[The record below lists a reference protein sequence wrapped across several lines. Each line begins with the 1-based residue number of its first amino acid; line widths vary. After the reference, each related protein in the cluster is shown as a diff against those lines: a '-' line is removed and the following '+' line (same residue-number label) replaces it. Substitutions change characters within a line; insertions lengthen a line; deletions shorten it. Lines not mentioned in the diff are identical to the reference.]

1 MFRLTGA
8 EEPAPLGVRA
18 SVVARKRRKTTA
30 WSKGTQESRT
40 VKDTPPQTANE
51 PTAVTTAGKPV
62 ASKQVGDIRARWAWV
77 EASVW
82 TNRMLATLEGGIEG
96 GTWYALIDKVY
107 SEANLWNSFL
117 DVAANRGSGGVDG
130 QSTQQFGAHA
140 AEEIARLQQQLRANR
155 YRPQPARR
163 AWIDKPGSTEKRPLG
178 IPPVRDRVVQT
189 ALRHVLEPIF
199 ERDFA
204 PHSYGFRPG
213 RGCFDALDRVERLLA
228 EGFTWV
234 VDADL
239 KSYFDTIPHE
249 RLLALV
255 GAKVSDGRV
264 LALLESYLRCG
275 VMETLR
281 DWKPTEC
288 GTPQGAVISPLLA
301 NIYLDALDHEMERSG
316 YERTRYADDF
326 IIQCRSREAA
336 EAALARVRAWVEAVG
351 LTWHPQK
358 TRIVDATAHGGFDFL
373 GYPFERGHRWPRE
386 KSLDKIKTTI
396 RAKTRRVSGR
406 SLSAIIGELNRTLR
420 GWYGYF
426 SRSVSNVFEELDAMV
441 RRRLRRMFLKRHRK
455 RGNGMGWSHR
465 RWPNAYFAR
474 HGLFSLK
481 MAHEANRRSQR

>member
-1 MFRLTGA
+1 M
-8 EEPAPLGVRA
+8 
-18 SVVARKRRKTTA
+18 
-30 WSKGTQESRT
+30 
-40 VKDTPPQTANE
+40 KDTQPQSQSE
-51 PTAVTTAGKPV
+51 PTAVTAAGEPE

-96 GTWYALIDKVY
+96 GSWYALIDKVY

-117 DVAANRGSGGVDG
+117 DVAANRGSSGVDG
-130 QSTQQFGAHA
+130 QSTQQFGEHA
-140 AEEIARLQQQLRANR
+140 AEEIARLQQQLRANL

-178 IPPVRDRVVQT
+178 IPSVRDRVVQT
-189 ALRHVLEPIF
+189 ALRHVLEPIL

-213 RGCFDALDRVERLLA
+213 RGCGQALDRVERLLT
-228 EGFTWV
+228 EGSTWV

-281 DWKPTEC
+281 EWKPTEC

-301 NIYLDALDHEMERSG
+301 NLYLDALDHDMERSG
-316 YERTRYADDF
+316 YEMTRYADDF

-336 EAALARVRAWVEAVG
+336 EAALARVRTWVEAAG
-351 LTWHPQK
+351 LTMHPQK
-358 TRIVDATAHGGFDFL
+358 TRIVDATMHGGFDFL
-373 GYPFERGHRWPRE
+373 GYHFERGHRWPRE

-406 SLSAIIGELNRTLR
+406 SMRAIISELNRSLR

-426 SRSVSNVFEELDAMV
+426 YRSVSNVFEELDAMV
-441 RRRLRRMFLKRHRK
+441 RRRLRRMLLKRQRK
-455 RGNGMGWSHR
+455 RGNEMGWSHR
-465 RWPNAYFAR
+465 RWPNAYFTGQ
-474 HGLFSLK
+474 GLFSLK
-481 MAHEANRRSQR
+481 IAHATNRRSQR